1 MYQIDVPLYGAAYR
15 VATKWRK
22 YLLINK
28 VSLHHLCT
36 MRYNLN
42 CYSVEIHRIFVFF
55 GSFQVGL
62 NINNTGS
69 MKKSKGYLKLLLS
82 GGGKDSTCS
91 GAKKNKVGEKY
102 IIKVIIMTSIPLLLA
117 IVLLIT
123 ITLYV
128 FNVFGKPNTNRIDK
142 WYRSTRRLLL

>member
-1 MYQIDVPLYGAAYR
+1 
-15 VATKWRK
+15 
-22 YLLINK
+22 
-28 VSLHHLCT
+28 

-69 MKKSKGYLKLLLS
+69 MKKSKGYLKWLLS

-91 GAKKNKVGEKY
+91 GAKKNKVGEKVY
-102 IIKVIIMTSIPLLLA
+102 NQSNYYDIDT
-117 IVLLIT
+117 T
-123 ITLYV
+123 ITGNSIVNNHYALR
-128 FNVFGKPNTNRIDK
+128 F
-142 WYRSTRRLLL
+142 